1 MQPTP
6 EQRIAQLEAELAAQ
20 RSEMQ
25 DFTYTVSHD
34 LRASLRHIISYAHLV
49 QEDAGPQL
57 SEEVQGFLNTIT
69 DSAKH
74 MGVLMDGL
82 MELSRLGT
90 APVHSE
96 AVSLQNVVQ
105 ATREALSAKYP
116 QRVVQWNIAHDL
128 PAVQADA
135 TMTALAMRHVMDNA
149 MKFTANTAASVI
161 DVSAQS
167 DLTNNAVRL
176 TIADN
181 GAGYNPALQDKLF
194 QPFQRLHAVRQFPG
208 IGIGLALTRKAMQR
222 MGGAVSAIA
231 LPDAGGVAL
240 TLTFKLR
247 EEGTVVAP
255 PFP

>member
-6 EQRIAQLEAELAAQ
+6 DQRIAQLEAELAAQ

-57 SEEVQGFLNTIT
+57 TEEVQGFLNTIT

-90 APVHSE
+90 VHVNSE
-96 AVSLQNVVQ
+96 AVSLQDVLQ
-105 ATREALSAKYP
+105 ATREALSAQYP
-116 QRVVQWNIAHDL
+116 QRIVQWNIAGDL
-128 PAVQADA
+128 PAVQGDA
-135 TMTALAMRHVMDNA
+135 AMVALALRHVLDNA
-149 MKFTANTAASVI
+149 MKFTANTAAPLI
-161 DVSAQS
+161 DVSVQS
-167 DLTNNAVRL
+167 DVANNAVRL

-194 QPFQRLHAVRQFPG
+194 HPFQRLHTAKQFPG
-208 IGIGLALTRKAMQR
+208 IGMGLALTRKAMQR
-222 MGGAVSAIA
+222 MGGTVSARAI
-231 LPDAGGVAL
+231 PDGGAEV
-240 TLTFKLR
+240 TL
-247 EEGTVVAP
+247 V
-255 PFP
+255 FPQS

>member
-6 EQRIAQLEAELAAQ
+6 DQRIAQLEAELAAQ

-57 SEEVQGFLNTIT
+57 TEEVQGFLNTIT

-90 APVHSE
+90 VQVNSE
-96 AVSLQNVVQ
+96 AVSLRDVLQ
-105 ATREALSAKYP
+105 ATREALPALYP
-116 QRVVQWNIAHDL
+116 QRFVQWNIAGDL
-128 PAVQADA
+128 PAVQGDA
-135 TMTALAMRHVMDNA
+135 AMVALALRHLLDNA
-149 MKFTANTAASVI
+149 MKFTANTAAPVI
-161 DVSAQS
+161 DVSAQH
-167 DLTNNAVRL
+167 DAVNNAVRL

-194 QPFQRLHAVRQFPG
+194 HPFQRLHTAKQFPG
-208 IGIGLALTRKAMQR
+208 IGMGLALTCKAMQR
-222 MGGAVSAIA
+222 MGGTVSATGQV
-231 LPDAGGVAL
+231 DAGCTVQL
-240 TLTFKLR
+240 VFK
-247 EEGTVVAP
+247 ASC
-255 PFP
+255 